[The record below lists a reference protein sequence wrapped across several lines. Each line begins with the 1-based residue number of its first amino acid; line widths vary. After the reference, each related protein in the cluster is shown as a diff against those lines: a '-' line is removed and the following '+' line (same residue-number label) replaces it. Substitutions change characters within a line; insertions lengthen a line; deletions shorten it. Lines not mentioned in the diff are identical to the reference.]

1 MKRSFLT
8 AGLLLSV
15 MILAACGDNDAAAA
29 PADTAETETIVESIP
44 EIEETAA
51 EEAAAVPEAEEAEP
65 EEEAPA
71 EDVSEEAEEAVEEPE
86 EEAAEPSGEEEAG
99 LPSSFAESASVD
111 RVIDID
117 QWGWTEAVPESY
129 FEPSY
134 YPGTV
139 VRFEYETKDY
149 VTGTGEKLTKPAFVY
164 LPCGYDED
172 DKDVLYDTFYF
183 MHGIDTKAED
193 LFYDDDGRAKNML
206 DNMMMNGD
214 IPRMIIIS
222 ATYDRYNEPTG
233 YDWSLVEL
241 GKFHQEFV
249 NDLMPA
255 VEAEF
260 NTWGG
265 SGSDE
270 ELKASRDHRGFGG
283 FSLGGVTTWNQFCY
297 NYDYIRYFLPMS
309 GPCWCYSGA
318 YDAYDV
324 DDTISRLKEL
334 ITENDLNERG
344 YFIYVCTGTQDTM
357 ESYVSMLMEPLTW
370 QKDFFT
376 PQHIVYYRKDG
387 GEHDFDA
394 TKEYLYNGLS
404 VMFGN

>member
-1 MKRSFLT
+1 MKRSFFVT
-8 AGLLLSV
+8 GLLLSA
-15 MILAACGDNDAAAA
+15 MIFSACGGNDAALPAA
-29 PADTAETETIVESIP
+29 DSEETEAVVEAIP
-44 EIEETAA
+44 ELVEE
-51 EEAAAVPEAEEAEP
+51 EP
-65 EEEAPA
+65 AEEAPA
-71 EDVSEEAEEAVEEPE
+71 VQETAEEAVENEAPAEEVSEETAETPEEPE
-86 EEAAEPSGEEEAG
+86 EAEEPAEEEAG
-99 LPSSFAESASVD
+99 QPSAFAASAAAD

-214 IPRMIIIS
+214 IPRMIIVS

-255 VEAEF
+255 VEAEY

-297 NYDYIRYFLPMS
+297 NYDYVRYFLPMS
-309 GPCWCYSGA
+309 GPCWTYSGA
-318 YDAYDV
+318 YDTYDV

-357 ESYVSMLMEPLTW
+357 EPYVSMLMEPLTW